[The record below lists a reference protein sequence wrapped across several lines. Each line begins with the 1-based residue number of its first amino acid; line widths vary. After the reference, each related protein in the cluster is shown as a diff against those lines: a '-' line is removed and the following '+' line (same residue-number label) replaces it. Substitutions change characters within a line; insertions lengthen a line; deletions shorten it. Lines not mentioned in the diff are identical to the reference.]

1 MVYLEAMNNASAN
14 TVTFPNLKTLRA
26 RGTLKWTQYPED
38 VLPLWVA
45 ESDVATCPAVLDAL
59 REAIDQEHFG
69 YPARDISALTEATAN
84 WSADRYGWRPNP
96 SNIFPLADVVRGVI
110 LAVEHFT
117 KPGSPI
123 VVPTP
128 AYMPFFEVGPATG
141 RELKFI
147 PTGYGSP
154 DLDALEKE
162 FQAGAGSIILCNPNN
177 PLGFTYDA
185 ETLRAVTD
193 LAARYGARVISD
205 EIHAPVVLEGKHTPT
220 ASVSDTANEV
230 TITVTATS
238 KGWNTAGL
246 KCAQF
251 ILNDEDTKVWNALPH
266 VTHEGVSIL
275 GQVAATAAYRDGGEW
290 LDNFRNLLRSNRD
303 LIARRLP
310 EVAPGATF
318 VPSQASYLAWLD
330 VSAVEP
336 IDSENPARW
345 LLENAKVA
353 LNPGTAFGAGG
364 EGHVRLNFATS
375 PEILNEALDRIA
387 TAVQGA
393 S

>member
-1 MVYLEAMNNASAN
+1 MNNDSAN
-14 TVTFPNLKTLRA
+14 SVSFPSLEVLRS

-45 ESDVATCPAVLDAL
+45 ESDAATCPAVMTAL
-59 REAIDQEHFG
+59 HSAIDQEHFG
-69 YPARDISALTEATAN
+69 YPARDVSFLTEATAN
-84 WSADRYGWRPNP
+84 WSAERYGWRPNP
-96 SNIFPLADVVRGVI
+96 TNIFPLADVVRGVI

-117 KPGSPI
+117 RPGSAI

-141 RELKFI
+141 RELRFI

-154 DLDALEKE
+154 DLEALETE
-162 FQAGAGSIILCNPNN
+162 FRASAGSIILCNPNN

-185 ETLRAVTD
+185 DTLRAITE
-193 LAARYGARVISD
+193 LAARYDARVISD

-220 ASVSDTANEV
+220 ASVSDTAAEV

-251 ILNDEDTKVWNALPH
+251 VLNDKDAAVWNSLPH
-266 VTHEGVSIL
+266 VTHEGVSTL
-275 GQVAATAAYRDGGEW
+275 GQVAAAAAYKDGGAW
-290 LDNFRNLLRSNRD
+290 LDSFLDVLRSNRD

-310 EVAPGATF
+310 EVAPGAEF
-318 VPSQASYLAWLD
+318 IPPQASYLAWID
-330 VSAVEP
+330 VRGVAA
-336 IDSENPARW
+336 IDNESPAQW

-353 LNPGTAFGAGG
+353 VNPGTAFGTGG
-364 EGHVRLNFATS
+364 EGHVRLNFASS
-375 PEILNEALDRIA
+375 PEILSEALDRIEA
-387 TAVQGA
+387 AVHRAQ
-393 S
+393 